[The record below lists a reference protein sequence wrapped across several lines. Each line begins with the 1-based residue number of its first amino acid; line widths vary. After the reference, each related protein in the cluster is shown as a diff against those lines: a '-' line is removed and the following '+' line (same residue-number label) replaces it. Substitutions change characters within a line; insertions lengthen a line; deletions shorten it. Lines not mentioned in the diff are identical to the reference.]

1 MNICKRALTIAL
13 RHPLY
18 LIIYIGFLSSMGVYS
33 WERRAE
39 AARGRPPRFPAP
51 ASYSSIATDQP

>member
-18 LIIYIGFLSSMGVYS
+18 LIIYIGFLSSMGVVLMGEVGGS
-33 WERRAE
+33 GARE
-39 AARGRPPRFPAP
+39 ATEVPAP
-51 ASYSSIATDQP
+51 ASHSSIATDQP

>member
-18 LIIYIGFLSSMGVYS
+18 LIIYICFLSSMGVVLMGEVGGS
-33 WERRAE
+33 GTQEPPSSRA
-39 AARGRPPRFPAP
+39 
-51 ASYSSIATDQP
+51 ASHSSIATGPP